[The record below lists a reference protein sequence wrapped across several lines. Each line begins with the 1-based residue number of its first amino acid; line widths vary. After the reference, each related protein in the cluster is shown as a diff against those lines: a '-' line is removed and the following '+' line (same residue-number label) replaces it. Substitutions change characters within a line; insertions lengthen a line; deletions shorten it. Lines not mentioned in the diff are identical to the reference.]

1 MSNKKKDTK
10 ELIRAVK
17 FTLISISAGLVEII
31 SFSLLELTGLDWWIN
46 NLISLTLS
54 VLWNFTINRRY
65 TFMSASNVPLA
76 MFQVACFYAVFAP
89 VTTIGGIYLTAT
101 HGWNDFLVKAIT
113 MLLNITLEFLY
124 MRYFVFRNSI
134 DTNSVAKKKEEKRK
148 SKEAK

>member
-89 VTTIGGIYLTAT
+89 VTTIGGNYLTAT
-101 HGWNDFLVKAIT
+101 LGWNDFLVKAIT

>member
-1 MSNKKKDTK
+1 MAEKTKDPK
-10 ELIRAVK
+10 ELIRVIK

-76 MFQVACFYAVFAP
+76 MFEVACFYAVFAP
-89 VTTIGGIYLTAT
+89 LTTIGGNYLTAT
-101 HGWNDFLVKAIT
+101 LGWNDFLVKALT

-134 DTNSVAKKKEEKRK
+134 DTNLVAKKQEEKRK